1 MNSIVIT
8 MDGMVL
14 QRNASLTLVS
24 ITFKGSL
31 FPEIIQCRYYLEGR
45 ARRVS
50 SIGCSVQKTA
60 VILIIYKTLPVLLNG
75 IGIKIRFAHLYQ
87 ALTCRWLDHH
97 HYSSSISQG
106 IVCHSLKLG
115 IQGGDHGVSGIF
127 LTHELVLHLSQK
139 KGMGG
144 QQGEVC
150 L

>member
-14 QRNASLTLVS
+14 QRNASLTLIS

-75 IGIKIRFAHLYQ
+75 IGIKIR
-87 ALTCRWLDHH
+87 
-97 HYSSSISQG
+97 G
-106 IVCHSLKLG
+106 IVPGILFLLTSFSLFLFPAG
-115 IQGGDHGVSGIF
+115 IVHGGPV
-127 LTHELVLHLSQK
+127 E
-139 KGMGG
+139 
-144 QQGEVC
+144 C
-150 L
+150 LNQ